1 MSKAVLHV
9 SYRLALAALRVPSL
23 VSILIFAVIYIATE
37 VAFSVAFVPIFSGWQ
52 PAFPLSWRFM
62 LLLLFVVPTFAFTQ
76 VLRLLLPLLIG
87 RWNRAPGRVSLS
99 TQVYVM
105 LQRGGAVTRHVELFG
120 TAEEEHVLLEHA
132 EEGSERSSR
141 RTSPAP
147 SVAGPH
153 HKQWW
158 IQLLTYVL
166 LFVVG
171 TWVGVHYEQPGD
183 VRYRDAIQ
191 SAVAYP
197 RREGHGNQG
206 KLLGLLKSPSS
217 RRRFRENFHC
227 GNVL

>member
-23 VSILIFAVIYIATE
+23 VSILIFVAIYIATE

-52 PAFPLSWRFM
+52 PAFPLSWRSM

-132 EEGSERSSR
+132 EEGNERSSW

-147 SVAGPH
+147 SAAGPH
-153 HKQWW
+153 HKQ
-158 IQLLTYVL
+158 LAHTRC
-166 LFVVG
+166 VVDTG
-171 TWVGVHYEQPGD
+171 LQFSW
-183 VRYRDAIQ
+183 
-191 SAVAYP
+191 
-197 RREGHGNQG
+197 EG
-206 KLLGLLKSPSS
+206 
-217 RRRFRENFHC
+217 
-227 GNVL
+227 